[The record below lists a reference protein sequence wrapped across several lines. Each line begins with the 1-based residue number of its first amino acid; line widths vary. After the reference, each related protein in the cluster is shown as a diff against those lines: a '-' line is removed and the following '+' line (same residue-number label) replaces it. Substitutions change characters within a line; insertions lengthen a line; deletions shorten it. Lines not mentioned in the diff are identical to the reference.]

1 MNKVEGYKE
10 FERLEREDY
19 FVVKMMRKVAKV
31 VEEKQEKVEKQEE
44 VEKEKEQLGGG
55 NEQLEEEKE

>member
-31 VEEKQEKVEKQEE
+31 VMEEKKDE
-44 VEKEKEQLGGG
+44 VEKEKEQLGEG
-55 NEQLEEEKE
+55 NKQLEEE